1 MADGRLSWSPT
12 SATGFLQRALTLAV
26 ELAAGELP
34 AELNVT
40 ADSFV
45 PFAGHDDS
53 AGGPDWTD
61 SWQSRMTVASQ
72 TKHHMLGP
80 YADVILLLGPVLHE
94 EVRTDPA
101 GRPMLVADTLASWAT
116 TGALASFASV
126 HQRLPL
132 LVAGALKRHGLPTE
146 LSAAIMDSPGMLCDL
161 GARLAWSDPSKRPAV
176 EAGRFSCALNS
187 LPVLGE
193 LLEGEVKGTKYGTA
207 CLVLMAQLPKVTP
220 PSLEAFI
227 QLECHLASEGFD
239 LGDDTAADRIAAMT
253 TRATR
258 DVDLREAAPY

>member
-1 MADGRLSWSPT
+1 
-12 SATGFLQRALTLAV
+12 
-26 ELAAGELP
+26 
-34 AELNVT
+34 
-40 ADSFV
+40 
-45 PFAGHDDS
+45 
-53 AGGPDWTD
+53 
-61 SWQSRMTVASQ
+61 
-72 TKHHMLGP
+72 MLGP
-80 YADVILLLGPVLHE
+80 YADDILLLGPLLHE
-94 EVRTDPA
+94 GVRTSPE
-101 GRPMLVADTLASWAT
+101 GRPMLVAAALAAWVSS
-116 TGALASFASV
+116 GALSSSGSA
-126 HQRLPL
+126 HRHLPL
-132 LVAGALKRHGLPTE
+132 LVATALKEHVLPIE
-146 LSAAIMDSPGMLCDL
+146 LSAAITVFPAMLRDL